1 MTDLE
6 MLSQIADD
14 RGLRVAR
21 RPLGPSTKGLI
32 RGDKIVLRNDLTTA
46 EAADTLAEEIAHDL
60 LTVGDISDQT
70 DAGNR
75 KQEQHARAL
84 AHEIRIGLRGI
95 VRCYEAGC
103 RSKYE
108 AAELLGVSEEL
119 LAEALER
126 YRQQYGICVQYGQY
140 VIYFEPTLA
149 IFKRRG

>member
-60 LTVGDISDQT
+60 RTVGDISDQT

-75 KQEQHARAL
+75 KQEQ
-84 AHEIRIGLRGI
+84 
-95 VRCYEAGC
+95 
-103 RSKYE
+103 
-108 AAELLGVSEEL
+108 LG
-119 LAEALER
+119 
-126 YRQQYGICVQYGQY
+126 Q
-140 VIYFEPTLA
+140 
-149 IFKRRG
+149 